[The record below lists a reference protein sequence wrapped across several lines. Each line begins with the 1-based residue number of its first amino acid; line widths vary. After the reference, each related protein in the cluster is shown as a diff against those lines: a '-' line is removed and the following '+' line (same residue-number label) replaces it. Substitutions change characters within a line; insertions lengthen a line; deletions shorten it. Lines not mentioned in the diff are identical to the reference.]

1 MPHYE
6 VVSPIKIKKMKF
18 INIKKVLL
26 QGVQIVAFLAIALF
40 SSTTLNAQEV
50 SLKVLKSDNMFIGVE
65 NLVQVSVPGIPSE
78 KIFIGSDGV
87 DIEKLDDGIF
97 KLGFHYPGKTT
108 LTVHGEG
115 FKYKNFDFEVKRIPD
130 PLAALTFEDGLVL
143 TNGEMTPEEFK
154 KAFGLGLDA
163 GGYKGELSIEI
174 VSYNLVRVPKEGDPS
189 EVPVKSA
196 NFNEMAKSL
205 VNSAISGDRFYF
217 EQVMAKVDGTQNLRQ
232 MNSLVFHIK

>member
-1 MPHYE
+1 
-6 VVSPIKIKKMKF
+6 MKL
-18 INIKKVLL
+18 INIKKAPSSSL
-26 QGVQIVAFLAIALF
+26 QTVAFLAIMLF
-40 SSTTLNAQEV
+40 SGSILKAQEV
-50 SLKVLKSDNMFIGVE
+50 SLRSLKSDKMYIGVE
-65 NLVQVSVPGIPSE
+65 NQVQVTVPGIPSE

-87 DIEKLDDGIF
+87 DIEKLEDGKF
-97 KLGFHYPGKTT
+97 NLRFHYPGKAT

-115 FKYKNFDFEVKRIPD
+115 FRYKNFDFEVQRIPD
-130 PLAALTFEDGLVL
+130 PLAALSFEDGQVL
-143 TNGEMTPEEFK
+143 TNGEMTPAEFK

-163 GGYKGELSIEI
+163 GGYQGELSIEI
-174 VSYNLVRVPKEGDPS
+174 VSYNLVRVPKEGDPT

-196 NFNEMAKSL
+196 NFNEKAKSL